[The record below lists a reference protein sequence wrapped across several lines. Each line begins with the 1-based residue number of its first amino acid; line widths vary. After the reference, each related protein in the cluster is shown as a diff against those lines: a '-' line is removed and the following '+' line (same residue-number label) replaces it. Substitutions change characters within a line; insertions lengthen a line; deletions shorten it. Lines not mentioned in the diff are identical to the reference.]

1 MDAPPT
7 PKTSPGS
14 TKATIGQN
22 MSEGMNFQHKTPS
35 LDVTTE
41 EFSTSTLSTAG
52 RNGTNVP
59 PCVEQSSGKRS
70 RSRRQPKEKNVAI
83 DNVRIKL
90 EQSEKDLKAS
100 RGALEEANATI
111 KGQETIINSLKSDA
125 SLLQDQKEAQSETMK
140 SMRETVSKMEED
152 HQKQKDELMAV
163 TAGTKELEAQKELV
177 ENARGKDKA
186 QHLKAL
192 EDLRRSHQ
200 AEKKAL
206 EDSRSDQQAK
216 ATEQIKKLEAEKKAA
231 ESGRCEAQKRYI
243 EAAAKLQSLHDEK
256 DKIERKSSDLLDQIS
271 WHEIEKEALEQ
282 SNSYSQRLGRRNVE
296 LKAEKTELET
306 TVESLEQSK
315 SSAEE
320 TIAKQAKELTEWRA
334 EVRNLNKVILR
345 VKEEKE
351 ALASLE
357 AKRKIMLP
365 IRIVLALL
373 FLLLTV
379 SLWKL

>member
-1 MDAPPT
+1 M
-7 PKTSPGS
+7 
-14 TKATIGQN
+14 
-22 MSEGMNFQHKTPS
+22 
-35 LDVTTE
+35 
-41 EFSTSTLSTAG
+41 
-52 RNGTNVP
+52 
-59 PCVEQSSGKRS
+59 
-70 RSRRQPKEKNVAI
+70 
-83 DNVRIKL
+83 
-90 EQSEKDLKAS
+90 EQSEKYLKAS

-125 SLLQDQKEAQSETMK
+125 SLLQDQKEAQSETTK
-140 SMRETVSKMEED
+140 SIREMASKMEED
-152 HQKQKDELMAV
+152 HQKHKDELTAV
-163 TAGTKELEAQKELV
+163 TAGIKELETQKELV

-186 QHLKAL
+186 QHLRAL
-192 EDLRRSHQ
+192 EDLRRNHQ

-231 ESGRCEAQKRYI
+231 GSGRSEAQKRYI
-243 EAAAKLQSLHDEK
+243 EATAKLQSPHHEEDE
-256 DKIERKSSDLLDQIS
+256 IEKKSSDLLDQIS
-271 WHEIEKEALEQ
+271 WHEIEEALEQ
-282 SNSYSQRLGRRNVE
+282 SNSYSQRLARKNVE

-306 TVESLEQSK
+306 TVKSLEQSK
-315 SSAEE
+315 FSADEK
-320 TIAKQAKELTEWRA
+320 IAKQAKELIEWRA

-357 AKRKIMLP
+357 EKRKIMLP

-379 SLWKL
+379 SMWKL